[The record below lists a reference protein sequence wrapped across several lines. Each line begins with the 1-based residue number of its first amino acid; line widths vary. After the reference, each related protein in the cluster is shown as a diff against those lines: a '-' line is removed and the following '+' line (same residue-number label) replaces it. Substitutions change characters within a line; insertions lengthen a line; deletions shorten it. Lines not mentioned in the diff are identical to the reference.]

1 MWLVK
6 GRNRSLNNNDR
17 INRQDFKTTMTNIL
31 KDLKENMNT
40 LREIK
45 AMYERTK

>member
-31 KDLKENMNT
+31 KDLKENMYT

>member
-6 GRNRSLNNNDR
+6 GRNRSLNNSDR